1 MLRSRPS
8 TSRRTLG
15 LVLAAA
21 LALLLASCASAEQV
35 IDEQT
40 GGTLELPDVDLSD
53 ISIPDVDLNAPDFT
67 VPDIVA
73 ADVDAIINIIEAP
86 ELPVIRFP
94 DAITIQVPEITSPD
108 VEVTETE
115 DETIYTISGQIL
127 FDFDKADLRP
137 EALDALAEIRDAIN
151 NREFKGT
158 IEVGGHTDSI
168 GTAEYNQDLSERR
181 ATGVALWFRERVPAE
196 QDVQALGYGES
207 QPIARNTLEDGS
219 DDETGQAQNRRV
231 EIVVNR

>member
-1 MLRSRPS
+1 MLRLRT
-8 TSRRTLG
+8 TSSSKTLAIIAG
-15 LVLAAA
+15 
-21 LALLLASCASAEQV
+21 LALLLASCAEAEQV

-40 GGTLELPDVDLSD
+40 GGTLPDVDLSE
-53 ISIPDVDLNAPDFT
+53 ISIPDIDLNAPDFT

-94 DAITIQVPEITSPD
+94 DAITIEVPEITNPD
-108 VEVTETE
+108 VEVTETD
-115 DETIYTISGQIL
+115 DETIYTISGQVL
-127 FDFDKADLRP
+127 FDFDQADLRP
-137 EALDALAEIRDAIN
+137 EALDALGEILAAIN
-151 NREFKGT
+151 NRDFEGT
-158 IEVGGHTDSI
+158 IEVGGHTDSV

-207 QPIARNTLEDGS
+207 LPIARNTLDDGS
-219 DDETGQAQNRRV
+219 DDADGQAQNRRV